1 MLCECNGLINHVI
14 QLIPEESAGTDFYT
28 MMWDP
33 TYRLAQ
39 QTISVASFDAE
50 TNIIIDLPSGASLVY
65 AGVTYNEGTPLRVTI
80 RRWATFHLIAS
91 NGMDFTGACAHA
103 RGRLE

>member
-1 MLCECNGLINHVI
+1 MI

-28 MMWDP
+28 LTGDP

-39 QTISVASFDAE
+39 QTISVASFNAE

-65 AGVTYNEGTPLRVTI
+65 AGVTYNESTPLHVTI
-80 RRWATFHLIAS
+80 RPWATLRLIPTA
-91 NGMDFTGACAHA
+91 GMDFTGA
-103 RGRLE
+103 